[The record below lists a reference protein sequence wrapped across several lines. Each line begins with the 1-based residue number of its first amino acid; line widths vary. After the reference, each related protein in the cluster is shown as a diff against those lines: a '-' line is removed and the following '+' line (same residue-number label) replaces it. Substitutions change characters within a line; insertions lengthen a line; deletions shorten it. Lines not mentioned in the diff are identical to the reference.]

1 MSELCARDIIGSWLL
16 VEWRIDYHD
25 ERPSSWPFGKD
36 AVGLIIYG
44 ADGWMTATM
53 SRRERT
59 ALSAVS
65 ALRADEAG
73 KARAFQE
80 YLTYAGRWRVEAGRI
95 AHDVE
100 MSLNPALI
108 GTRQWREARF
118 DDARLV
124 LGAIEQLGPGRSRR
138 HCIVWRRP

>member
-1 MSELCARDIIGSWLL
+1 MSELRASDIVGSWLL
-16 VEWRIDYHD
+16 VEWRIDYPD
-25 ERPSSWPFGKD
+25 DRPSAWPFGKD
-36 AVGLIIYG
+36 AVGLLVYG

-65 ALRADEAG
+65 ALQADEAG

-80 YLTYAGRWRVEAGRI
+80 YLTYAGRWRVAAGRI

-100 MSLNPALI
+100 MSLNPVLI
-108 GTRQWREARF
+108 GTRQWREAAF
-118 DDARLV
+118 DGERLK
-124 LGAIEQLGPGRSRR
+124 LGAVEHLGAGLSRHHR
-138 HCIVWRRP
+138 IVWRRP